1 MCHPNFIKTVTNNI
15 TLVLHLQQLGTG
27 ECARPFR
34 SPQSQ
39 RTIRYWHDL
48 LVFVVSGQLVLS
60 LYLNQIS

>member
-1 MCHPNFIKTVTNNI
+1 MCHPNYIKTVTNNI
-15 TLVLHLQQLGTG
+15 TQVLHLQQLGTG

-34 SPQSQ
+34 RPQSQ
-39 RTIRYWHDL
+39 RTIRYWNGL